1 MLTPTDL
8 EAAEAAWLEAG
19 GVPPG
24 RRQQGLGCVVAFLGM
39 ASLTLTPAIGNYV
52 DIQPQSA
59 YVILAVAVGL
69 LFGGAALGLTGSRRA
84 RSAASEDIDV
94 AVDRVVEAHAAGHPS
109 LPVDVV
115 HLIVLL
121 RQAGPGVVGDV
132 ALKVGPARDYVQRVD
147 THFMS
152 RPLGAPPS

>member
-59 YVILAVAVGL
+59 YVILAVAVVL

-132 ALKVGPARDYVQRVD
+132 ALKVGAARDYVQRVD

-152 RPLGAPPS
+152 RPLGAPPR